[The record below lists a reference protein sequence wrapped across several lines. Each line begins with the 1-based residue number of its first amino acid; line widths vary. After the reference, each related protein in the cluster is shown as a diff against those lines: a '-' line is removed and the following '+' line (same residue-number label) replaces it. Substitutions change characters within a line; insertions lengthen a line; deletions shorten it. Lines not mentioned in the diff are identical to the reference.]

1 MSDVNNITKDLL
13 GEMHAVVDDDEKHA
27 VVIDDEKNAVVIDD
41 DDDAMDDDD
50 DDDEKHAVVDDD
62 EKNAVVIDD
71 DDDDAMDDDDDDDDD
86 FIEPFAKFASDP
98 LVKTHEHTLDLLKAL
113 HRNEEGFMFDNRAG
127 DLKYMFRSAA
137 ECDDAM
143 MVFEIVVPYDV
154 ADDPTG
160 EVAHLFN
167 NEYTCDCD
175 DAGDFVFDTM
185 TLPVDATID
194 HAGLKDI
201 VEMLNYYYNL
211 SICECGAN
219 VVKTD
224 DLDVCFSCQ
233 LRRQAECLTQSCT
246 ICGDSII
253 TTTGRVVMN
262 CCGQPFHKKCVQLWR
277 RTSKAGCPICRK

>member
-1 MSDVNNITKDLL
+1 MSGVNNITKDLL
-13 GEMHAVVDDDEKHA
+13 GEMLADVVENVENVEGEKN
-27 VVIDDEKNAVVIDD
+27 VENVENVGNVGNVEDEKNVENVEVMEDV
-41 DDDAMDDDD
+41 DAMDEDD
-50 DDDEKHAVVDDD
+50 DDDE
-62 EKNAVVIDD
+62 E
-71 DDDDAMDDDDDDDDD
+71 DDDDDDDDD
-86 FIEPFAKFASDP
+86 FIEPFTKFASDP
-98 LVKTHEHTLDLLKAL
+98 LVKTHEHILDLLKAL

-127 DLKYMFRSAA
+127 DLKYMIRSAA
-137 ECDDAM
+137 ESDDAM
-143 MVFEIVVPYDV
+143 MVFEIVVPYDA

-160 EVAHLFN
+160 EVAQLFN
-167 NEYTCDCD
+167 NEYTCESD

-185 TLPVDATID
+185 TLPGDATTEHD
-194 HAGLKDI
+194 GLKDI

-233 LRRQAECLTQSCT
+233 LRRQAESLTQSCT

-253 TTTGRVVMN
+253 TTAGRVVMN

-277 RTSKAGCPICRK
+277 RTSKTVCPICRK

>member
-1 MSDVNNITKDLL
+1 MSGVNNITKDLL
-13 GEMHAVVDDDEKHA
+13 GEMLADVVENVGNVGNVGNVEDEKN
-27 VVIDDEKNAVVIDD
+27 VDDEKNVEDEKNVDD
-41 DDDAMDDDD
+41 VDDVEAMDEDEEEDEDEEDEDDEE
-50 DDDEKHAVVDDD
+50 DDDE
-62 EKNAVVIDD
+62 E
-71 DDDDAMDDDDDDDDD
+71 
-86 FIEPFAKFASDP
+86 FIEPFTKFASDP

-143 MVFEIVVPYDV
+143 MVFELVVPYDA

-160 EVAHLFN
+160 EVAQLFN
-167 NEYTCDCD
+167 NEYTCESD

-185 TLPVDATID
+185 TLPGDATIE
-194 HAGLKDI
+194 HTGLKDI

-233 LRRQAECLTQSCT
+233 LRRQAESLTQSCT

-253 TTTGRVVMN
+253 TTAGRVVMN

>member
-1 MSDVNNITKDLL
+1 
-13 GEMHAVVDDDEKHA
+13 
-27 VVIDDEKNAVVIDD
+27 
-41 DDDAMDDDD
+41 
-50 DDDEKHAVVDDD
+50 
-62 EKNAVVIDD
+62 
-71 DDDDAMDDDDDDDDD
+71 
-86 FIEPFAKFASDP
+86 
-98 LVKTHEHTLDLLKAL
+98 
-113 HRNEEGFMFDNRAG
+113 MFDNRAG

-143 MVFEIVVPYDV
+143 MVFEIVVPYDA

-160 EVAHLFN
+160 EVAQLFK
-167 NEYTCDCD
+167 NEYTCQCD
-175 DAGDFVFDTM
+175 DEGDFVFDTM
-185 TLPVDATID
+185 TLPGDATTD
-194 HAGLKDI
+194 HDGLKDI

-211 SICECGAN
+211 SICECGTN

-233 LRRQAECLTQSCT
+233 LRRQAECLAQCCT

-253 TTTGRVVMN
+253 TTAGRVVMN